1 MLWDGLKQDNGGADG
16 DRTHDLRIANAT
28 LSQLSYRP
36 TYRFA
41 GQAAARGARMIA
53 WRSGNAKPCKTSVVR
68 QFEILPPFT
77 LILRQARDWVRLR
90 RIEG

>member
-1 MLWDGLKQDNGGADG
+1 
-16 DRTHDLRIANAT
+16 
-28 LSQLSYRP
+28 
-36 TYRFA
+36 
-41 GQAAARGARMIA
+41 MIA